1 MVQFGGISLRYYV
14 IPTFSLLYIIFGT
27 LLPIWNLIFIGTQSN
42 IHHNFPY
49 PFSLLFIEFLFST
62 FIFCILNIIQ
72 RFVIPYLY
80 DNLFKFSNNST
91 DKLFSQYRVNKVKI
105 DRVTNQQVAFYGQD
119 AIRRPGLFT
128 PIDFNQPDNTNTTA
142 LVNSFEDDKIDFEN
156 GQPKDTGSTNASL
169 ISGISQI
176 TQFSIG
182 GTSAIN
188 TTLSSNLTSSFV
200 TTNVNI
206 TPQYPPKQN
215 NKSDIG
221 TPRTISLDLTGY
233 KSWCFDSNFC
243 LKLCITFKSGIL
255 FGLSSCLF
263 MASSMFVPVNLS
275 ILIHSFVLM
284 LITIYTKIY
293 RIERIDFGSIVFAS
307 LAVISIVPFCIHP
320 FQNDKLYY
328 DNKHKV
334 NGEEYIIISLIC
346 DCIGA
351 IIIVLNIL
359 SISNLCLSI
368 RPSKMR
374 FDTDREPSIIEIAF
388 FISLWSSIIAICP
401 CVFLDGFFHSE
412 NILTT
417 NISSNYNDQNIF
429 DALQTTPYV
438 FQNILL
444 SVIISTGYIFS
455 FIACLS
461 IMTILSV
468 AILYDFVIITHAI
481 LYFNCIEKNSKMK
494 IHHIIGLICAYIS
507 CLMYLIVRIIEN
519 KRYLKLTWNEYFTR
533 QNRINSNE
541 SFTTL
546 LSNISGQKPNVFR
559 SPGNNNVFS
568 PVNTIFKVFSPSFN
582 KLAEQNEKEF
592 GKKDDHEDS
601 IFSISTHIS
610 EEKIRE
616 SKTYTGEY
624 TPTEPIP
631 KHFDGPNMHN
641 NRFGLPE
648 YVTLPN
654 DNITEQQ
661 QKEQDDYLFHNN
673 LIQDNIKYYKHYE
686 KRNAKKKRK
695 KHKKRKKKR
704 HKHTVKI
711 QEMPDNNDH
720 I

>member
-1 MVQFGGISLRYYV
+1 MVQFGGISLRQYV
-14 IPTFSLLYIIFGT
+14 IPTFSILYIIFGT
-27 LLPIWNLIFIGTQSN
+27 LLPIWNLRFIGSEGN
-42 IHHNFPY
+42 ISHNFPY
-49 PFSLLFIEFLFST
+49 PFSLIFIEFFFST
-62 FIFCILNIIQ
+62 FIFCILNVIE
-72 RFVIPYLY
+72 RFIIPYLTTILSK
-80 DNLFKFSNNST
+80 N
-91 DKLFSQYRVNKVKI
+91 
-105 DRVTNQQVAFYGQD
+105 TNQSIFKVNTVKVDPFTNQTLAFYGGD
-119 AIRRPGLFT
+119 EIRRPGLFQAV
-128 PIDFNQPDNTNTTA
+128 DFNQTDSINDDDN
-142 LVNSFEDDKIDFEN
+142 FDQQRKH
-156 GQPKDTGSTNASL
+156 DTVST
-169 ISGISQI
+169 ISGLSQI

-182 GTSAIN
+182 GSSNITINSNYTSIMSNYIN
-188 TTLSSNLTSSFV
+188 TDELLQAKKTETPSPETVSLS
-200 TTNVNI
+200 I
-206 TPQYPPKQN
+206 
-215 NKSDIG
+215 
-221 TPRTISLDLTGY
+221 DLFT
-233 KSWCFDSNFC
+233 KSWCFDSNFF
-243 LKLCITFKSGIL
+243 LKLGITFKSGIL
-255 FGLSSCLF
+255 FGLTTCLF
-263 MASSMFVPVNLS
+263 LAASMFVPFNLD

-284 LITIYTKIY
+284 LVTIYTKINGMESVY
-293 RIERIDFGSIVFAS
+293 FGSIIFAVF
-307 LAVISIVPFCIHP
+307 AVISIVPFCIHP
-320 FQNDKLYY
+320 FHGDKLYW
-328 DNKHKV
+328 DNKNKID
-334 NGEEYIIISLIC
+334 GTEYIIISLIC